1 MGKEV
6 QTQNKKRRRSPA
18 RSPEALE
25 SSMISLAMDQA
36 REQLENHTA
45 SSQVLIHFLKLGASI
60 AEYEK
65 EKIKA
70 DVELAKAKVANL
82 ESQKNSEELLQR
94 ALKAFSTYSGDKYET
109 EDEYN
114 EEDIY

>member
-1 MGKEV
+1 MEKEAK
-6 QTQNKKRRRSPA
+6 TQNKKRKRSPA

-25 SSMISLAMDQA
+25 STMISLAMDQA
-36 REQLENHTA
+36 REQLENRTA

-70 DVELAKAKVANL
+70 DVELAKAKVSNL

-94 ALKAFSTYSGDKYET
+94 ALRAFSTYSGGDYET
-109 EDEYN
+109 EDDYEKDLY
-114 EEDIY
+114 